1 MLHSIINKIVY
12 INGKIEKESLFE
24 INLVGKDI
32 VLYMYKL
39 KFKSHIYSPL
49 KDEFLITRLHKKKL
63 KTFSIIYM
71 YSKIMGETRREKT
84 IQKIYITFIC
94 SKYRG

>member
-24 INLVGKDI
+24 INSVDKDI

-39 KFKSHIYSPL
+39 KFKSHISYLYSPL
-49 KDEFLITRLHKKKL
+49 KDEFLITRLLKKKL
-63 KTFSIIYM
+63 KTKNSHVKFIFHYIYV
-71 YSKIMGETRREKT
+71 
-84 IQKIYITFIC
+84 Q
-94 SKYRG
+94 